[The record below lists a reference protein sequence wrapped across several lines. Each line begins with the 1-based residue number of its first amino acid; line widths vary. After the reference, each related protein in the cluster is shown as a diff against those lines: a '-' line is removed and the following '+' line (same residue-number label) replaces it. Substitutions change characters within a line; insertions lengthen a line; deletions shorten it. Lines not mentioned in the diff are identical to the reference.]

1 MLLVLLESAIKQGAQ
16 KNGKKK
22 NTSRLLVG
30 QVRIDFTSKT
40 ITPYGG
46 IASVIAKFIEK
57 IDFRSWV
64 ESSMPVEEK
73 SNNGGG
79 IYEKVL
85 GQFLITLCGGFRFGH
100 LWFDRGMDALLA
112 TFGVKWLPSAAS
124 TLTRFWGKIKTQLQ
138 AEQLGESARAL
149 SCRLLQWCGAT
160 SGSLR
165 FDSSVITLY
174 GNQEGAR
181 KGYNPKKPGRKS
193 HHPLL
198 AFVDGGFV
206 VNLWNRSGDTFAGH
220 RAIDF
225 FNQTFTSLAKIS
237 YKVRRVLCDSG
248 FYLIEFIEHLE
259 NKGLTYI
266 MAARIYRPLQNR
278 IMKIENWERVTDG
291 IEVGDFW
298 FEHEDEK
305 WDKPR
310 RYVAVRQFVPER
322 PQATGKQLN
331 LFVEFEQWKN
341 YRISLFITNDHE
353 SSPEKIW
360 RDYRPRATDENVI
373 KELKENYGM
382 AAFNMKNFWAT
393 EAVMVIEAL
402 VFHNMIQFMN
412 RNLFNK
418 NGISQTLQTLRSK
431 YFVIGAQLGSGGRK
445 KVLRLSVTDRKLK
458 SKIIWIMEQIHRM
471 PETFNCI
478 AFDTS

>member
-1 MLLVLLESAIKQGAQ
+1 
-16 KNGKKK
+16 
-22 NTSRLLVG
+22 
-30 QVRIDFTSKT
+30 
-40 ITPYGG
+40 
-46 IASVIAKFIEK
+46 
-57 IDFRSWV
+57 
-64 ESSMPVEEK
+64 
-73 SNNGGG
+73 
-79 IYEKVL
+79 
-85 GQFLITLCGGFRFGH
+85 
-100 LWFDRGMDALLA
+100 MDALLA
-112 TFGVKWLPSAAS
+112 TFGVTWFPSAAS

-138 AEQLGESARAL
+138 AEQLGESAREL
-149 SCRLLQWCGAT
+149 SRRLLEWCGAI

-174 GNQEGAR
+174 GDQEGAK

-206 VNLWNRSGDTFAGH
+206 VNLWNRSGDTFSGH
-220 RAIDF
+220 GVKEF
-225 FNQTFTSLAKIS
+225 FDQTFASLCKIN

-278 IMKIENWERVTDG
+278 IMKIENWERVADG

-298 FEHEDEK
+298 FEHEAEK

-341 YRISLFITNDHE
+341 YRMSLFITNDHE

-373 KELKENYGM
+373 KELKENYGL

-393 EAVMVIEAL
+393 EAVMVVEAL

-412 RNLFNK
+412 RTLFNK
-418 NGISQTLQTLRSK
+418 GGASQKLQTLRSK
-431 YFVIGAQLGSGGRK
+431 YFIIGAQLGASGRQ
-445 KVLRLSVTDRKLK
+445 KVLRLSLTDRKLR
-458 SKIIWIMEQIHRM
+458 SKITWIIRQIDM
-471 PETFNCI
+471 MQFSLNCI
-478 AFDTS
+478 AVEHL

>member
-1 MLLVLLESAIKQGAQ
+1 M
-16 KNGKKK
+16 
-22 NTSRLLVG
+22 VG
-30 QVRIDFTSKT
+30 QVRIDFTSKS

-46 IASVIAKFIEK
+46 IASIIAKFIEK
-57 IDFRSWV
+57 IDFGSWV
-64 ESSMPVEEK
+64 ESSIPVEEK

-85 GQFLITLCGGFRFGH
+85 SQFLITLCGGFRFSH
-100 LWFDRGMDALLA
+100 LWFDRGMEVLLA

-138 AEQLGESARAL
+138 AERLGESAREF
-149 SCRLLQWCGAT
+149 SCRLLEWCGAT

-174 GNQEGAR
+174 GSQEGAK

-220 RAIDF
+220 GAIDF
-225 FNQTFTSLAKIS
+225 FNQTFASLAKIS

-266 MAARIYRPLQNR
+266 MAARAYRPLQNR
-278 IMKIENWERVTDG
+278 IMKIENWERVADG

-298 FEHEDEK
+298 FEHTDEK

-322 PQATGKQLN
+322 EQATGKQLN
-331 LFVEFEQWKN
+331 LFVEFEQWRN

-373 KELKENYGM
+373 KELKKNYGL

-402 VFHNMIQFMN
+402 VFHNIIQFMN

-431 YFVIGAQLGSGGRK
+431 YFVIGAQLGSSGRK
-445 KVLRLSVTDRKLK
+445 KVLRLSVTDRKLR
-458 SKIIWIMEQIHRM
+458 SKITWIIKQIDLM
-471 PETFNCI
+471 PFSFNCI